1 MSVENNGRM
10 LEMEEISQSASS
22 MRVENEERISERNVK
37 ESQKVEEKILEL
49 MKRAP

>member
-1 MSVENNGRM
+1 MF
-10 LEMEEISQSASS
+10 EMEEISQSVSS
-22 MRVENEERISERNVK
+22 MIVENEEKISERSVK